1 MTIAE
6 IQDALRR
13 VYFLRGLK
21 DEEILLLARA
31 CSEEEFEEGQ
41 LIFEEGSAADRFY
54 VLIEGHVEIW
64 KGWGGPS
71 PKILAVHGPGH
82 FFGEIALIDELPRS
96 ATLLAKDR
104 VRVLNLARDDF
115 KRLIAERT
123 SIALAVM
130 TGISSLIRSSNEIFV
145 EDLRKR
151 NVELEEANKAL
162 ARIHDEQLKFERL
175 STLGKFSSLI
185 LHDIRNPISMLKGQ
199 LQLLE
204 LQAGEPEKVVSLVK
218 SCIAEVG
225 RLERLA
231 NEFLDYSRGE
241 IRLDLAPTNATELL
255 MRLSRSLQDRF
266 ASAGIAIELRIE
278 CEESLLLDTER
289 VLRALHNLAD
299 NSRKAMIGRQGILRL
314 GAHREG
320 GYLVIEV
327 ADSGEGMAPEVLSH
341 VFEPFYSASTRGGT
355 GLGMLIVRNIV
366 EAHGGAVRIESAEDR
381 GTRVFLSFPFPSFMG
396 VWGESS

>member
-1 MTIAE
+1 MTIDDTRA
-6 IQDALRR
+6 ALRR
-13 VYFLRGLK
+13 VYFLKSLSD
-21 DEEILLLARA
+21 DEITLIARA
-31 CSEEEFEEGQ
+31 CSEEEFAEGDI
-41 LIFEEGSAADRFY
+41 IFEEGSAADRFY
-54 VLIEGHVEIW
+54 VLIEGNVEIW
-64 KGWGGPS
+64 KDFRSQAPR
-71 PKILAVHGPGH
+71 ILAVHGPGH

-96 ATLLAKDR
+96 ATLIARGR

-115 KRLIAERT
+115 RRLIAERT

-151 NVELEEANKAL
+151 NAELEEANRAL
-162 ARIHDEQLKFERL
+162 ARIHDEQLKVERL
-175 STLGKFSSLI
+175 STLGKFSSMI

-199 LQLLE
+199 LQLIE
-204 LQAGEPEKVVSLVK
+204 LQFSDPDKVMALVR
-218 SCIAEVG
+218 SCISEVG

-255 MRLSRSLQDRF
+255 MRLSSSLRERF
-266 ASAGIAIELRIE
+266 ASEGIEIETRID

-299 NSRKAMIGRQGILRL
+299 NSRKAMIGKD
-314 GAHREG
+314 GAIRFIARREG
-320 GYLVIEV
+320 AFLVIEV
-327 ADSGEGMAPEVLSH
+327 ADSGEGMPPEVLSH
-341 VFEPFYSASTRGGT
+341 VFEPFYSASNRGGT

-366 EAHGGAVRIESAEDR
+366 EAHGGNIRIESAVDR
-381 GTRVFLSFPFPSFMG
+381 GTTVYLSFPLPSFIK
-396 VWGESS
+396 S

>member
-1 MTIAE
+1 MTEEE
-6 IQDALRR
+6 IHEALRR
-13 VYFLRGLK
+13 VYFLKGLQ

-31 CSEEEFEEGQ
+31 CSEEEFEEGAV
-41 LIFEEGSAADRFY
+41 IFEEGSAADRFY

-64 KGWGGPS
+64 KDYRKENPN
-71 PKILAVHGPGH
+71 ILAVHGPGH

-96 ATLLAKDR
+96 ATLVARDR
-104 VRVLNLARDDF
+104 VKVLNLSREDF

-130 TGISSLIRSSNEIFV
+130 TGISSLIRSSNEVFV

-151 NVELEEANKAL
+151 NVELEEANRAL
-162 ARIHDEQLKFERL
+162 ARIHDEQLKVERL

-185 LHDIRNPISMLKGQ
+185 LHDIRNPISILKGQ
-199 LQLLE
+199 LQLIELE
-204 LQAGEPEKVVSLVK
+204 GGDPVKVASLVR

-255 MRLSRSLQDRF
+255 MRLSGAIQERF
-266 ASAGIAIELRIE
+266 ATAGIAVETKIE
-278 CEESLLLDTER
+278 CEESLLLDAER

-299 NSRKAMIGRQGILRL
+299 NSRKAMIGRKGSIRFI
-314 GAHREG
+314 ARREG
-320 GYLVIEV
+320 RFLVIEV
-327 ADSGEGMAPEVLSH
+327 ADSGEGMGPEVLSH
-341 VFEPFYSASTRGGT
+341 VFEPFYSASNRGGT

-366 EAHGGAVRIESAEDR
+366 EAHGGSIRIESAEGK
-381 GTRVFLSFPFPSFMG
+381 GTSVFLSFPFPSFMN
-396 VWGESS
+396 S

>member
-1 MTIAE
+1 MTTGE
-6 IQDALRR
+6 IQEALRR

-21 DEEILLLARA
+21 DEETSLLAQA
-31 CSEEEFEEGQ
+31 CAEQEFDEGAI
-41 LIFEEGSAADRFY
+41 IFEEGSAADRFY

-64 KGWGGPS
+64 KDYRKDS
-71 PKILAVHGPGH
+71 RKILAVHGPGH
-82 FFGEIALIDELPRS
+82 FFGEIALIDDLPRS
-96 ATLLAKDR
+96 ATLVAKDH
-104 VRVLNLARDDF
+104 VKVFNLARDDF
-115 KRLIAERT
+115 RRLIVERT

-151 NVELEEANKAL
+151 NVELEEANRAL
-162 ARIHDEQLKFERL
+162 ARIHDEQLKTERL

-199 LQLLE
+199 LQLIELE
-204 LQAGEPEKVVSLVK
+204 VGEPEKVSNLVR
-218 SCIAEVG
+218 SCIVEVG

-255 MRLSRSLQDRF
+255 MRLSGALKDRF
-266 ASAGIAIELRIE
+266 ASAGIAIETRID

-289 VLRALHNLAD
+289 VLRAMHNLAD
-299 NSRKAMIGRQGILRL
+299 NSRKAMIGRRGLLRF
-314 GAHREG
+314 AARREG
-320 GYLVIEV
+320 SFLVIEV
-327 ADSGEGMAPEVLSH
+327 ADNGDGMAPEVLSH
-341 VFEPFYSASTRGGT
+341 LFEPFYSASNGGGT

-366 EAHGGAVRIESAEDR
+366 EAHGGSVRIESTAGE
-381 GTRVFLSFPFPSFMG
+381 GTSVFLSFPFPSFMN
-396 VWGESS
+396 SRP

>member
-1 MTIAE
+1 MTIDE
-6 IQDALRR
+6 IHEALKR
-13 VYFLRGLK
+13 VYFLKGLS
-21 DEEILLLARA
+21 DEELHLLASA
-31 CSEEEFEEGQ
+31 CSEETFEAGST
-41 LIFEEGSAADRFY
+41 IFEEGSIADRFY

-64 KGWGGPS
+64 KDFRSES
-71 PKILAVHGPGH
+71 PKMLAVHGPGH

-96 ATLLAKDR
+96 ATLIARDR
-104 VRVLNLARDDF
+104 LVVLRLARDDF
-115 KRLIAERT
+115 RRLIAERT

-151 NVELEEANKAL
+151 NVELEEANRAL
-162 ARIHDEQLKFERL
+162 ARIHDEQIKIEKL

-199 LQLLE
+199 LQLIELE
-204 LQAGEPEKVVSLVK
+204 SGDTEKVASLVK
-218 SCIAEVG
+218 SCIVEVG

-241 IRLDLAPTNATELL
+241 IRLELAPTNATELL
-255 MRLSRSLQDRF
+255 MRLSSALRERF
-266 ASAGIAIELRIE
+266 ASAGIGIETKIE

-299 NSRKAMIGRQGILRL
+299 NSRKAMIGRKGLLRFV
-314 GAHREG
+314 ARREG
-320 GYLVIEV
+320 GFLVIEV
-327 ADSGEGMAPEVLSH
+327 ADTGEGMAPDVLSH
-341 VFEPFYSASTRGGT
+341 VFEPFYSAANRGGT

-366 EAHGGAVRIESAEDR
+366 EAHGGTIRIESEEDR
-381 GTRVFLSFPFPSFMG
+381 GTRVFLSFPFPSFMNT
-396 VWGESS
+396 

>member
-1 MTIAE
+1 MTIDE
-6 IQDALRR
+6 IHEALRR

-21 DEEILLLARA
+21 DEEVRLLAEA
-31 CSEEEFEEGQ
+31 CSEEEFAEGC
-41 LIFEEGSAADRFY
+41 LIFEEGSIADRFY

-64 KGWGGPS
+64 KNWGTENAN
-71 PKILAVHGPGH
+71 ILAVHGPGH

-96 ATLLAKDR
+96 ATLIARDR
-104 VRVLNLARDDF
+104 VKVLRLARDDF
-115 KRLIAERT
+115 RRLIEERT

-151 NVELEEANKAL
+151 NVELEEANRAL

-185 LHDIRNPISMLKGQ
+185 LHDIRNPISILKGQ
-199 LQLLE
+199 LQLIELE
-204 LQAGEPEKVVSLVK
+204 AGEPAKVATLVK
-218 SCIAEVG
+218 SCISEVG

-255 MRLSRSLQDRF
+255 MRLANSLRDRF
-266 ASAGIAIELRIE
+266 ASAGMTIETRIE

-299 NSRKAMIGRQGILRL
+299 NSRKAMIGRQGTLRI
-314 GAHREG
+314 GARREG
-320 GYLVIEV
+320 RFLVIEV
-327 ADSGEGMAPEVLSH
+327 SDTGEGMPEEVLLH
-341 VFEPFYSASTRGGT
+341 VFEPFYSASNRGGT

-366 EAHGGAVRIESAEDR
+366 EAHGGSVRLESAENK
-381 GTRVFLSFPFPSFMG
+381 GTKVFLSFPFPSFMN
-396 VWGESS
+396 S